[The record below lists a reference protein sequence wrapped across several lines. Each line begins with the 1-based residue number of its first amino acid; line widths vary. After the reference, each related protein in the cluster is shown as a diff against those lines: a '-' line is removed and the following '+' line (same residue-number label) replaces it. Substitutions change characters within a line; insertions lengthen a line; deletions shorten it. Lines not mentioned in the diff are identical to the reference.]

1 MTPGQ
6 KIVRWIALGL
16 LAVLAA
22 GALVYLGDYVT
33 FLLRGQPLDQV
44 TVTRYMAAPM
54 KGDKTEYYYEGSGP
68 MACAKALFPQ
78 CGWTPCWY
86 LRRHPLAS
94 EKA

>member
-6 KIVRWIALGL
+6 KIVRWIAFGL

-78 CGWTPCWY
+78 GGWSPCWY